1 MPDRVLSQD
10 QVAVLAD
17 LVQRALER
25 DGGGGYVRLNGRF
38 VEATVARFDSMAT
51 FRDGE
56 RRVANGMALVKV
68 ERRVECHAVFE
79 RGDYFGPG
87 TCFFAF
93 DDEWRL
99 VDSPDPDFWYD
110 WAARSLWEHL
120 NGQARP
126 AD

>member
-1 MPDRVLSQD
+1 MPERALLED

-17 LVQRALER
+17 LVRRVLER
-25 DGGGGYVRLNGRF
+25 DGGGGYVRLSGCF
-38 VEATVARFDSMAT
+38 VEATVARFDSISIHA
-51 FRDGE
+51 DGE
-56 RRVANGMALVKV
+56 SRVANGMALVKV
-68 ERRVECHAVFE
+68 GRRIECHAVFE
-79 RGDYFGPG
+79 RGDYFGPA
-87 TCFFAF
+87 TRFFAF

-99 VDSPDPDFWYD
+99 ADSPDPDFWYD